1 MSYPADGESSAYPAY
16 PGTGDSR
23 PARPPLTKRMRTGHW
38 IAIDCAV
45 ALFAAICEAAVV
57 SHNFVTDHARLPLV
71 LVFMAAVFL
80 PVALRRRAPVTA
92 FAALLIL
99 GVLLARLSPAVPAA
113 VFLAATYVL
122 YTVTVQARKRTGAA
136 SLALLLAVMIG
147 LAIAGTTPS
156 GPGSVR
162 ANSIDT
168 GVFVPV
174 GLAGVIAW
182 MTGYSVRQRRRYVV
196 TLQQQAASSAVAEER
211 LRIAR
216 ELHDV
221 VAHSMSV
228 IAVQAGYG
236 QYVIDGSPDGAKEAL
251 GAIQATSRDALEEM
265 RRMLGVLRQRD
276 TGTGPD
282 GAAQPGATSPGSATA
297 VQAAGQ
303 PGSSPSAPPSRAP
316 LAPAPGLARLDQLV
330 MRTCG
335 AGVHVTLEVA
345 GEARA
350 APAGVDLSAYRI
362 IQEALTNV
370 VRHAGTGAVCVV
382 SVTYTE
388 LDLVIQVTDDGSRS
402 PAPGPGGGPGGGVL
416 SGTGITGPWVTGSR
430 LSTTGLTSAGPEG
443 TGTAGSVAAGTG
455 AAGTVPGGNG
465 FGGNG
470 FGGNGFGGNGFG
482 GNVSAG
488 AVAANAVH
496 ANTGVDGLAAAGA
509 GHGII
514 GMRERVNLCGG
525 TFHAGPLAAGGF
537 QVLAALPLPASSFPV
552 AGRTASAPQ
561 ARQAA
566 ATAGPGPAMPDPV
579 APDQPTP
586 DQRTPG
592 QPAPGQPAPGQLA
605 PGQQAPGQPAT
616 GQMAPGQMAPEQVTP
631 GQVAAEQVTT
641 GEMTLADGTR
651 LAAGRAARPAGAARH
666 VGGQG

>member
-1 MSYPADGESSAYPAY
+1 MRRCPPNAVNVPPRDGEAGASAGRREQVSGEGQAESQLWGLGLGDEARRAAGGYRRGVVPQRDMSYPAGGEPSAYPAY
-16 PGTGDSR
+16 PGAGDSR

-38 IAIDCAV
+38 IAIDCVV

-147 LAIAGTTPS
+147 LAIAGTTPGNG

-162 ANSIDT
+162 ANSVDT

-236 QYVIDGSPDGAKEAL
+236 QYVIDASPDGAREAL

-265 RRMLGVLRQRD
+265 RRMLGVLRQQD

-282 GAAQPGATSPGSATA
+282 GAGHPGAASPGSATA

-303 PGSSPSAPPSRAP
+303 PPGSSPSAPPSRAP
-316 LAPAPGLARLDQLV
+316 LAPAPGLAGLDRLV
-330 MRTCG
+330 MRTRG

-402 PAPGPGGGPGGGVL
+402 PAPGPGGGGPA
-416 SGTGITGPWVTGSR
+416 GTGVTGTWVTGSG
-430 LSTTGLTSAGPEG
+430 LTTTGLTSAAPE
-443 TGTAGSVAAGTG
+443 GTG
-455 AAGTVPGGNG
+455 AAGTVPGGT
-465 FGGNG
+465 
-470 FGGNGFGGNGFG
+470 
-482 GNVSAG
+482 VSAG
-488 AVAANAVH
+488 TVHVNHVHVNHVHANTVH

-525 TFHAGPLAAGGF
+525 TFHAGRLAAGGF
-537 QVLAALPLPASSFPV
+537 QVMAALPLPASSFP
-552 AGRTASAPQ
+552 ATGGTASAPQ

-566 ATAGPGPAMPDPV
+566 ASAGPGPAMP
-579 APDQPTP
+579 
-586 DQRTPG
+586 G
-592 QPAPGQPAPGQLA
+592 QPASGQPARGQ
-605 PGQQAPGQPAT
+605 
-616 GQMAPGQMAPEQVTP
+616 
-631 GQVAAEQVTT
+631 AAS
-641 GEMTLADGTR
+641 GEMTLAEGAG
-651 LAAGRAARPAGAARH
+651 LAGGRAAGPAGAVRH
-666 VGGQG
+666 AGGQG